1 MAGRLHLLEKWIN
14 EVSLNP
20 QIEAIVIN
28 DNSDDATSD
37 ELKRI
42 CQRLENIKLIEGN
55 FGNPG
60 SARNA
65 GLDIC
70 QGKWVIFWDCDDEP
84 NVQGSIDLVESN
96 EKTSSDICFGAYKVF
111 NENTGLVSNS
121 PAWFSDRES
130 NLNVVA
136 QNPGIWRTIFA
147 KELIE
152 EIRFE
157 PLKMAEDQIFI
168 SKALLSA
175 REIAFSDTQIY
186 TYFTGSLN
194 HLTKNH
200 SALQDLFPAF
210 KRTMEILKA
219 SSPELSPLISLMAA
233 KQFISGI
240 KYGNL
245 KTRYGLLQTFFTSRL
260 FMTPRFLNAM
270 RIAILNP
277 MRGN

>member
-1 MAGRLHLLEKWIN
+1 M
-14 EVSLNP
+14 
-20 QIEAIVIN
+20 
-28 DNSDDATSD
+28 
-37 ELKRI
+37 
-42 CQRLENIKLIEGN
+42 
-55 FGNPG
+55 
-60 SARNA
+60 
-65 GLDIC
+65 
-70 QGKWVIFWDCDDEP
+70 
-84 NVQGSIDLVESN
+84 
-96 EKTSSDICFGAYKVF
+96 
-111 NENTGLVSNS
+111 VSNS